1 MPKVRDTRNTRKVNP
16 DNVIEWATIGKIVAP
31 FGIRGEVKVFS
42 LSDIPDRFA
51 QLDNVF
57 VGPDHT
63 PRKITAVRPYKGD
76 TVLLKFAGVDDANT
90 AETLRNF
97 DLSLPLNQLAK
108 LPPNSYY
115 QHDILGLSVSTL
127 AGREIGTIIEI
138 METGSNDVYVV
149 KGENKQQILL
159 PAIKD
164 VVKQVDLIRRMMYIE
179 PMAGLLDDNA
189 VLDDQNENIEEEE
202 E

>member
-1 MPKVRDTRNTRKVNP
+1 MPNISDT
-16 DNVIEWATIGKIVAP
+16 EWATIGKIVAP
-31 FGIRGEVKVFS
+31 FGIKGELKVFS

-51 QLDNVF
+51 QLETVF
-57 VGPDHT
+57 VGPT
-63 PRKITAVRPYKGD
+63 YTSRKITAVRPYKGD
-76 TVLLKFAGVDDANT
+76 MLVVRFAGVDDANT

-97 DLSLPLNQLAK
+97 DISIPLDKLAK

-115 QHDILGLSVSTL
+115 QHDILGLRVATL
-127 AGREIGTIIEI
+127 NGNEIGTIVEI

-149 KGENKQQILL
+149 KGESKQQILL

-179 PMAGLLDDNA
+179 PMAGLLDDDA
-189 VLDDQNENIEEEE
+189 VLVDQNESDKEEEE
-202 E
+202 

>member
-1 MPKVRDTRNTRKVNP
+1 MPKSSNT
-16 DNVIEWATIGKIVAP
+16 EWATIGKIVAP
-31 FGIRGEVKVFS
+31 FGIRGELKVFS

-51 QLDNVF
+51 HLDSVF
-57 VGPDHT
+57 VGPDHA

-76 TVLLKFAGVDDANT
+76 MFVLKFAGIDDATT
-90 AETLRNF
+90 AETLRYA
-97 DLSLPLNQLAK
+97 DLSIPLDKLAK

-115 QHDILGLSVSTL
+115 QHDILGLRVAIL
-127 AGREIGTIIEI
+127 NGREIGTIIEI

-149 KGENKQQILL
+149 KGDDNKQILL

-179 PMAGLLDDNA
+179 PMAGLLDDDA
-189 VLDDQNENIEEEE
+189 VLDDLNESKEEEE
-202 E
+202 EE

>member
-1 MPKVRDTRNTRKVNP
+1 MPKSSNT
-16 DNVIEWATIGKIVAP
+16 EWATIGKIVAP
-31 FGIRGEVKVFS
+31 FGIRGELKVFS

-51 QLDNVF
+51 QLDSVF
-57 VGPDHT
+57 VGPDHA
-63 PRKITAVRPYKGD
+63 PRKITTVRPYKGNM
-76 TVLLKFAGVDDANT
+76 LILKFVGIDDATT
-90 AETLRNF
+90 AETLRNL
-97 DLSLPLNQLAK
+97 DLSIPLDKLAK

-115 QHDILGLSVSTL
+115 QHDILGLRVAIL
-127 AGREIGTIIEI
+127 NGREIGTIIEI

-149 KGENKQQILL
+149 KGENSKQILL

-179 PMAGLLDDNA
+179 PMAGLLDDDA
-189 VLDDQNENIEEEE
+189 VLDDPNESKEEEE

>member
-1 MPKVRDTRNTRKVNP
+1 MPESSNT
-16 DNVIEWATIGKIVAP
+16 EWATIGKIVAP
-31 FGIRGEVKVFS
+31 FGIRGELKVFS

-51 QLDNVF
+51 QLDSVF
-57 VGPDHT
+57 IGPKHT

-76 TVLLKFAGVDDANT
+76 MLILKFAGIDDANM
-90 AETLRNF
+90 AETLRNT
-97 DLSLPLNQLAK
+97 DLSIPLDKLAK

-115 QHDILGLSVSTL
+115 QHDILGLRVAIL
-127 AGREIGTIIEI
+127 NGREIGTIIEI

-149 KGENKQQILL
+149 KGEDKKQILL

-164 VVKQVDLIRRMMYIE
+164 VVKQVDLIRGMMYIE

-189 VLDDQNENIEEEE
+189 VLDDPNETNEEEDE